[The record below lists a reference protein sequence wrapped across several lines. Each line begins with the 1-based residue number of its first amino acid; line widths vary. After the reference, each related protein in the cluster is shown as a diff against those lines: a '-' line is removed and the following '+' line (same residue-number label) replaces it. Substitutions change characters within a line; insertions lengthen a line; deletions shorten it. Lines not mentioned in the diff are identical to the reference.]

1 MDGTRLA
8 FISKAFFLFCSLLLH
23 SEDLNAYTSTVT
35 PSGVPVRWPG
45 DSIHFELAGNPQNQ
59 TELNDADFYTA
70 VIHGLQRWTKASGD
84 ALTFDYWQGHDTKT
98 YPPLSAFDGISMIY
112 FASVAKLNPH
122 LSNNVLGLTQ
132 VWYDANTGRVFETD
146 IVLNDRDFRFT
157 TNPHDTSGYGSGSS
171 NFSNG
176 KSTVFIENV
185 ITHELGHAF
194 GLSHSGG
201 LQSTMLFMESPEQAH
216 LSCDDEVAIHAL
228 YPSSDHALRG
238 GIDGQV
244 LNEMGTPVIGAHVVA
259 ISRRR
264 GNALATGLTNQ
275 KGNYSIAALEPGT
288 YFLMIEPFYAGPQ
301 TLPAYYSGMKANI
314 CPNGTT
320 FGRTLLT
327 EPSHEVPQAISV
339 REGQNTQAPPITA
352 LCRPN
357 GGAMISMHSTSSSMN
372 TAPTLY
378 SSENTD
384 HGTPIPGITGGKI
397 GGFGGS
403 DQLNINSPNY
413 YRLQGIQGNIEIHAL
428 SYSLYSP
435 ARPILS
441 LLDTNGKSVSV
452 TTLEN
457 VYQGDSGFVN
467 FDSAIYA
474 DSLPLG
480 NYYLKITSTELDIN
494 LYPAGPVALDV
505 IPFLIITGSINEP
518 SPPLTQSLANNAR
531 CQMEENFSFYTSPD
545 GPPPRHSSENPKTT
559 GFCAPTTRGKEQ
571 PESEAALIAGW
582 FFPFILIGLTTW
594 ILKRSRLHWPL
605 HHT

>member
-1 MDGTRLA
+1 MDGTRLG
-8 FISKAFFLFCSLLLH
+8 FISKAFFLSSFLFLCSFLY
-23 SEDLNAYTSTVT
+23 SEDLSAYTSTVT
-35 PSGVPVRWPG
+35 SSGTPVRWPG

-59 TELNDADFYTA
+59 TELSHTDFYTA
-70 VIHGLQRWTKASGD
+70 VVHGLQRWTKASGD
-84 ALTFDYWQGHDTKT
+84 ALSFDYWQGTDAKL
-98 YPPLSAFDGISMIY
+98 YPALSAYDGISMIY
-112 FASVAKLNPH
+112 FASAAKLDPH

-146 IVLNDRDFRFT
+146 IALNDRDFRFT

-171 NFSNG
+171 SFSNG

-216 LSCDDEVAIHAL
+216 LSCDDEVGIHAL
-228 YPSSDHALRG
+228 YPSSDHASRG
-238 GIDGQV
+238 SIDGQI
-244 LNEMGTPVIGAHVVA
+244 LNEMGNPVIGAHVVA

-264 GNALATGLTNQ
+264 GNVLASGLTNQ
-275 KGNYSIAALEPGT
+275 KGLYSIAALEPGI
-288 YFLMIEPFYAGPQ
+288 YFLMVEPFFAGPQ
-301 TLPAYYSGMKANI
+301 TLPTYYSGMRSNI

-320 FGRTLLT
+320 FGRTLLA
-327 EPSHEVPQAISV
+327 EPSHGAPQSISV
-339 REGQNTQAPPITA
+339 RSGQNTQAPPITV
-352 LCRPN
+352 LCRPA
-357 GGAMISMHSTSSSMN
+357 GGAMISMHSTSSSMS

-378 SSENTD
+378 SSESGAHTTNSEE
-384 HGTPIPGITGGKI
+384 IR
-397 GGFGGS
+397 GFGGS

-435 ARPILS
+435 ARPILT
-441 LLDTNGKSVSV
+441 LLDANGKSVSV

-457 VYQGDSGFVN
+457 VYQGDSGYVN

-480 NYYLKITSTELDIN
+480 SYFLKITSTELDIS
-494 LYPAGPVALDV
+494 LYPAGPIALDQ

-518 SPPLTQSLANNAR
+518 NPVLMQSLANNAR
-531 CQMEENFSFYTSPD
+531 CQMEENFGSYSSPPGD
-545 GPPPRHSSENPKTT
+545 PPRHSPENQKNT
-559 GFCAPTTRGKEQ
+559 GFCAPTTRSKKQ
-571 PESEAALIAGW
+571 NDSEAALIAGW
-582 FFPFILIGLTTW
+582 FLPFILMGFITW
-594 ILKRSRLHWPL
+594 LLKRSRLQWPL
-605 HHT
+605 HQP